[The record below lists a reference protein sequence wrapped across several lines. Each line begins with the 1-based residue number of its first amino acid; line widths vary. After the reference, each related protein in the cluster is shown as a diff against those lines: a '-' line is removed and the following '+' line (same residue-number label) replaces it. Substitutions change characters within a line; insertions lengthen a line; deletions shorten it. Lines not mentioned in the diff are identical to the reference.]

1 MRRLMIRSFA
11 STALL
16 MASLLLVACAST
28 QAVGPAPAAIPAPT
42 VLGPEDVF
50 IVQVYQQ
57 DSLSG
62 EYRLDSNGDFTYPLV
77 GAVHL
82 AGATPTEAAY
92 LLSERLSDGFLL
104 DPQVS
109 VTVEEFNSRKVSVIG
124 QVRKP
129 GRYGYHEGMTLVEAV
144 AMAGGT
150 TDSAVLRTIQV
161 TRNRE
166 VAARYEVPF
175 KDITQGKAPAFML
188 APGDI
193 VFVDESPV
201 K

>member
-11 STALL
+11 NTALL
-16 MASLLLVACAST
+16 IAALLLVACATT
-28 QAVGPAPAAIPAPT
+28 QVVAPAPAVVPAPT

-50 IVQVYQQ
+50 TVQVYQQ

-77 GAVHL
+77 GAIHL

-92 LLSERLSDGFLL
+92 LLTERLSDGFLL

-129 GRYGYHEGMTLVEAV
+129 GRYGYHEGMTLVEAI

-150 TDSAVLRTIQV
+150 TDSAVLRSIQV
-161 TRNRE
+161 TRNRAE
-166 VAARYEVPF
+166 AERYEVPF

>member
-1 MRRLMIRSFA
+1 MIRFLASIVVLFA
-11 STALL
+11 A
-16 MASLLLVACAST
+16 LLLVACATT
-28 QAVGPAPAAIPAPT
+28 QAVTPVPTVASAPT

-50 IVQVYQQ
+50 TVQVYQQ

-92 LLSERLSDGFLL
+92 LLTERLSDGFLL

-129 GRYGYHEGMTLVEAV
+129 GRYGYHEGMTLVEAIAV
-144 AMAGGT
+144 AGGT
-150 TDSAVLRTIQV
+150 TDSAVLRAIQV
-161 TRNRE
+161 TRNRGE
-166 VAARYEVPF
+166 TERYEVPF
-175 KDITQGKAPAFML
+175 RDITQGKAPAFML

-193 VFVDESPV
+193 VFVEESPV